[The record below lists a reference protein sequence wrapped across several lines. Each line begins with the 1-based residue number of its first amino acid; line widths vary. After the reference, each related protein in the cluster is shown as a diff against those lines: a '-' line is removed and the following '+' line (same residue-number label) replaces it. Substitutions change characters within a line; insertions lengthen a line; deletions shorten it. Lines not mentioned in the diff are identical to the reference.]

1 MTEARKPQFGRT
13 REEKLRIAAECRKY
27 DIVETC
33 KKHGIYTASYYDRVQ
48 RFALDDARGAYLEAS
63 K

>member
-13 REEKLRIAAECRKY
+13 IEEKLRIVAECRRHG
-27 DIVETC
+27 IVETC
-33 KKHGIYTASYYDRVQ
+33 KKHGIYPVSYYDRVE